1 MLFLIAR
8 QPLRRRFFSTSNS
21 KVVGSAQEA
30 LAKVPSL
37 QGISISL
44 GGFGLGGKP
53 ETLLKALCEDDS
65 AKDLT
70 IASLTGGVPGH
81 GLGQLIE
88 DGKVKRLMSSYVGEN
103 PSLEQAFFSGSL
115 EVELTPQG
123 TLAQRMQSAGA
134 GIPAF
139 YTPTGAGTIYAKG
152 GIPIKYKTDGSGDVD
167 VESEPKETRIFD
179 GIEYVMEY
187 ALKADVALVK
197 AYKADTRGNL
207 VFRGTAQNANPDAAM
222 SATITIAEAEHIVEA
237 GELDPNEVHLPGVF
251 VNMVIPAVVNEKH
264 VERLRVSNNN
274 KNAAKGGV
282 VKGGRGRVMRRA
294 AKEFKDGMYVN
305 LGIGMPTM
313 ASNYIPDGIKIE
325 LQAEN
330 GLMGIGPYPA
340 TEEEA
345 DADYINAGKE
355 TITALPGASTF
366 ASSNSFNM
374 IRGGHIDLTI
384 LGGLQCSAS
393 GDLANWI
400 VPGKLV
406 KGMGG
411 AMDLVGAPKS
421 IVVVTMDHVAKD
433 GSPKI
438 LQECVLPLTGH
449 KVVDRII
456 TDMCVFDVDKTG
468 GTGLTLV
475 EIALGITVQEVR
487 DATGCNFQTV
497 PEPIPLMD
505 DHVDEE

>member
-1 MLFLIAR
+1 MLIIV
-8 QPLRRRFFSTSNS
+8 RRAVFSVPRRLFSSSQT
-21 KVVGSAQEA
+21 KVVGSAKEA

-37 QGISISL
+37 QGITVAL

-53 ETLLKALCEDDS
+53 ETLLHALSEDES
-65 AKDLT
+65 VSDLT
-70 IASLTGGVPGH
+70 IATLTGGVPGH
-81 GLGQLIE
+81 GLGKLIE
-88 DGKVKRLMSSYVGEN
+88 DGKVTRLVSSYVGEN
-103 PSLEQAFFSGSL
+103 PTLEQAYFSGKL
-115 EVELTPQG
+115 QVELTPQG
-123 TLAQRMQSAGA
+123 TLAQRMQAAGA

-139 YTPTGAGTIYAKG
+139 YTPTGAGTIYANG
-152 GIPIKYKTDGSGDVD
+152 GIPIQFKADGSRE
-167 VESEPKETRIFD
+167 VEIASAPKETRVFD
-179 GIEYVMEY
+179 GVEYVMEH
-187 ALKADVALVK
+187 ALKADLALVK
-197 AYKADTRGNL
+197 AHKADTRGNL

-222 SATITIAEAEHIVEA
+222 SATITIAEVEHIVEA
-237 GELDPNEVHLPGVF
+237 GELDPNEVHLPGIY
-251 VNMVIPAVVNEKH
+251 VNMVIAADVNEKH
-264 VERLRVSNNN
+264 IERLRVGNG
-274 KNAAKGGV
+274 KGGV
-282 VKGGRGRVMRRA
+282 VKGGRGRIMRRA

-313 ASNYIPDGIKIE
+313 ASNYIPEGVKIE

-330 GLMGIGPYPA
+330 GLLGIGPYPSS
-340 TEEEA
+340 EDEA

-355 TITALPGASTF
+355 TITAMPGASTF
-366 ASSNSFNM
+366 SSSNSFNM
-374 IRGGHIDLTI
+374 IRGGHVDLTI

-400 VPGKLV
+400 VPGKMV

-421 IVVVTMDHVAKD
+421 IVVVTMDHTDKN

-438 LQECVLPLTGH
+438 LQECLLPLTGH

-456 TDMCVFDVDKTG
+456 TDMGVFDVDKIG

-475 EIALGITVQEVR
+475 EIAPGFTVQQVR
-487 DATGCNFQTV
+487 DATGCDFKTV

-505 DHVDEE
+505 DFVEEE